1 MLYNQ
6 QERNFCITDVM
17 QNFLVLYEKRQ
28 CVGNYLDIWMCVANY
43 IDMCIAAVYV
53 LGRHG
58 KMQTCFGWDRH
69 EWICM
74 NADKTDSY
82 ERHV

>member
-58 KMQTCFGWDRH
+58 KMQTCFDMHERRKDRQL
-69 EWICM
+69 
-74 NADKTDSY
+74 
-82 ERHV
+82 

>member
-58 KMQTCFGWDRH
+58 KMQTCFDMH
-69 EWICM
+69 E
-74 NADKTDSY
+74 
-82 ERHV
+82 RR